1 MKNPGTETEDNTTVS
16 ILDIKK
22 GIQEKTPH
30 KMSSQEK
37 TPQEKTPQKSPVEKT
52 PHPIL
57 GLVEKTPHPILGLV
71 EKTPQL
77 YKNPHFGNLTFFI

>member
-1 MKNPGTETEDNTTVS
+1 MVGFFYDPLCNGSVTGACHYICRET
-16 ILDIKK
+16 
-22 GIQEKTPH
+22 EKTPH

-57 GLVEKTPHPILGLV
+57 GLVKKTPHVIFRLV
-71 EKTPQL
+71 EKTPKL
-77 YKNPHFGNLTFFI
+77 KKPSFFI